1 MKIMIY
7 INLKMFLEKITLREK
22 LYVKNLLEL
31 N

>member
-22 LYVKNLLEL
+22 LHVKNLLEL